1 VNTLADDVAA
11 RGRRVILRCKRLSDA
26 KDDYAWRSDEE
37 LARYDAALPL
47 RISFS
52 DFLASLLAQ
61 LRYPDPGRRS
71 YAIEDE
77 SGRHIGNAMYY
88 NLREAL
94 GEAELGIT
102 IGDRRYWGQGYGS
115 DAVQALVKLVFR
127 EKGLRRMFLHT
138 LDWNV
143 RAQRCFQKAGF
154 VPCGL
159 VQRDGRS
166 FLLMEKLQRLEQ
178 GQAPKWQVERGG
190 DDG

>member
-1 VNTLADDVAA
+1 MNTLADDVAA
-11 RGRRVILRCKRLSDA
+11 RGRRVILRRKRLSDV

-37 LARYDAALPL
+37 LARYDAAPRL
-47 RISFS
+47 RISFP
-52 DFLASLLAQ
+52 DFLTSLLAQ
-61 LRYPDPGRRS
+61 LRYPDPARRS

-88 NLREAL
+88 NLREAV

-102 IGDRRYWGQGYGS
+102 IGDRRYWGQGYGR
-115 DAVQALVKLVFR
+115 DAVQALVRLVFR

-154 VPCGL
+154 VPRGR
-159 VQRDGRS
+159 VRRDGRD
-166 FLLMEKLQRLEQ
+166 FLLMEILQQLEQ
-178 GQAPKWQVERGG
+178 AAGQ
-190 DDG
+190 

>member
-1 VNTLADDVAA
+1 VNTLADDVIA
-11 RGRRVILRCKRLSDA
+11 RGRRVILRRKRLSDA
-26 KDDYAWRSDEE
+26 KDDYAWRSDED
-37 LARYDAALPL
+37 LARYDAVPAL

-52 DFLASLLAQ
+52 DFVASLLAQ
-61 LRYPDPGRRS
+61 FRYPDPARRS

-88 NLREAL
+88 NLREAM

-127 EKGLRRMFLHT
+127 EKGVRRMLLHT

-154 VPCGL
+154 VPRGT
-159 VQRDGRS
+159 VQRDGRR
-166 FLLMEKLQRLEQ
+166 FLLMETLQRLEQ
-178 GQAPKWQVERGG
+178 AASQ
-190 DDG
+190 

>member
-1 VNTLADDVAA
+1 MNTLADDVVA
-11 RGRRVILRCKRLSDA
+11 RGRRVVLRRKRLSDA

-37 LARYDAALPL
+37 LARYDAVPPL

-52 DFLASLLAQ
+52 DFLASLVAQ
-61 LRYPDPGRRS
+61 LRYPDAARRS

-77 SGRHIGNAMYY
+77 DGRHIGNAMYY
-88 NLREAL
+88 NLREAM
-94 GEAELGIT
+94 GEAEVGIT

-138 LDWNV
+138 LEWNV

-154 VPCGL
+154 VPRGL
-159 VQRDGRS
+159 VRRDGRS
-166 FLLMEKLQRLEQ
+166 FLLMERVQRLEQ
-178 GQAPKWQVERGG
+178 AARR
-190 DDG
+190 

>member
-1 VNTLADDVAA
+1 MNTLADDVAA
-11 RGRRVILRCKRLSDA
+11 RGRRVILRRKRLSDA
-26 KDDYAWRSDEE
+26 KDDYTWRSDEE
-37 LARYDAALPL
+37 LASYDAVPPI
-47 RISFS
+47 RMSFS
-52 DFLASLLAQ
+52 DFLASLQVQ
-61 LRYPDPGRRS
+61 LRYPDPAKRS

-77 SGRHIGNAMYY
+77 AGRHIGNAMYY
-88 NLREAL
+88 NLREAM

-154 VPCGL
+154 VARGL
-159 VQRDGRS
+159 VRRDGRD
-166 FLLMEKLQRLEQ
+166 FLLMEKMQRLEQ
-178 GQAPKWQVERGG
+178 TASR
-190 DDG
+190 

>member
-11 RGRRVILRCKRLSDA
+11 RGRRVILRRKRLSDA
-26 KDDYAWRSDEE
+26 KDDYDWRSDED
-37 LARYDAALPL
+37 LARYDAVPPL

-52 DFLASLLAQ
+52 DFVASLLAQ
-61 LRYPDPGRRS
+61 LRYPDPARRS

-88 NLREAL
+88 NLREAV

-127 EKGLRRMFLHT
+127 EKGVRRIFLHT

-143 RAQRCFQKAGF
+143 RARRCFQKAGF
-154 VPCGL
+154 VPRGM

-166 FLLMEKLQRLEQ
+166 FLLMETLQRLEQ
-178 GQAPKWQVERGG
+178 VASQ
-190 DDG
+190 

>member
-1 VNTLADDVAA
+1 MNTLADDVVA
-11 RGRRVILRCKRLSDA
+11 RGRRVIIRRKRLSDA

-37 LARYDAALPL
+37 LARYDAVPPL
-47 RISFS
+47 RISLP
-52 DFLASLLAQ
+52 DFRASLQAQ
-61 LRYPDPGRRS
+61 LRYPDGARRS

-88 NLREAL
+88 NLREAM

-115 DAVQALVKLVFR
+115 DAVQALAKLVFR

-138 LDWNV
+138 LDWNL

-154 VPCGL
+154 VPRGL

-166 FLLMEKLQRLEQ
+166 FVLMEKLQRLEHTA
-178 GQAPKWQVERGG
+178 GQ
-190 DDG
+190 

>member
-1 VNTLADDVAA
+1 MNTLADDVAA
-11 RGRRVILRCKRLSDA
+11 RGRRVILRRKRLSDA
-26 KDDYAWRSDEE
+26 KDDYAWRSDED
-37 LARYDAALPL
+37 LARYDAVPPL
-47 RISFS
+47 RLSFS
-52 DFLASLLAQ
+52 DFVASLLAQ
-61 LRYPDPGRRS
+61 LRYPDPARRS

-88 NLREAL
+88 NLREAM

-127 EKGLRRMFLHT
+127 EKGVRRIFLHT

-143 RAQRCFQKAGF
+143 RARRCFQKAGF
-154 VPCGL
+154 VPRGM

-166 FLLMEKLQRLEQ
+166 FLLMETLQRLERVASQ
-178 GQAPKWQVERGG
+178 
-190 DDG
+190 

>member
-1 VNTLADDVAA
+1 VNTLADDVIA
-11 RGRRVILRCKRLSDA
+11 RGRRVILRRKRLSDA
-26 KDDYAWRSDEE
+26 KDDYAWRSDED
-37 LARYDAALPL
+37 LARYDAVPAL

-52 DFLASLLAQ
+52 DFVASLLAQ
-61 LRYPDPGRRS
+61 FRYPDPARRS

-77 SGRHIGNAMYY
+77 SGCHIGNAMYY
-88 NLREAL
+88 NLREAM

-127 EKGLRRMFLHT
+127 EKGVRRMLLHT

-154 VPCGL
+154 VPRGT
-159 VQRDGRS
+159 VQRDGRR
-166 FLLMEKLQRLEQ
+166 FLLMETLQRLEQ
-178 GQAPKWQVERGG
+178 AASQ
-190 DDG
+190 

>member
-1 VNTLADDVAA
+1 MNTLADDVAA
-11 RGRRVILRCKRLSDA
+11 RGRRVILRRKRLSDV

-37 LARYDAALPL
+37 LARYDAAPRL
-47 RISFS
+47 RISFP
-52 DFLASLLAQ
+52 DFLTSLLAQ
-61 LRYPDPGRRS
+61 LRYPDPARRS

-88 NLREAL
+88 NLREAV

-102 IGDRRYWGQGYGS
+102 IGDRRYWGQGYGR
-115 DAVQALVKLVFR
+115 DAVQALVRLVFR

-154 VPCGL
+154 VPRGL
-159 VQRDGRS
+159 VRRDGRN
-166 FLLMEKLQRLEQ
+166 FLLMEILHQREQ
-178 GQAPKWQVERGG
+178 VAGQ
-190 DDG
+190 

>member
-1 VNTLADDVAA
+1 VKTLVDDVAA
-11 RGRRVILRCKRLSDA
+11 RGRRVILRRKRLSDA
-26 KDDYAWRSDEE
+26 KDDYAWRSDED
-37 LARYDAALPL
+37 LARYDAVPALRL
-47 RISFS
+47 SFS
-52 DFLASLLAQ
+52 DFVASLLVQ
-61 LRYPDPGRRS
+61 FRYPDPARRS

-88 NLREAL
+88 NLREAM

-127 EKGLRRMFLHT
+127 EKGVRRVFLHT

-154 VPCGL
+154 VPRGT
-159 VQRDGRS
+159 VQRNGRN
-166 FLLMEKLQRLEQ
+166 FLLMETLRRLEQ
-178 GQAPKWQVERGG
+178 TVSR
-190 DDG
+190 